1 MRPANGTDAT
11 PTRAREQAV
20 RCPTAAAHQA
30 LMRQVL
36 ARQRPNR
43 LPCSTWQ
50 TVEYRPDV
58 YHLGEMDH
66 VPPPGEVAASADGKR
81 RFTRDGGVWAVG
93 DRQVYRTYE
102 DVVAAAP
109 ESFEVERVG
118 PTMLDAMAGMAA
130 EAARVSFVWPWHY
143 GTLVTQATI
152 EFGWEP
158 FLVAAALEPERFGRL
173 LDRFG
178 EASLAVVRGWA
189 QTPGVELVIIHDDI
203 AATRGPIL
211 SPQWLRRYAFPW
223 YERLFAAVH
232 EAGKQA
238 LYISDG
244 NYLPVLD
251 DILTTGPD
259 GLFIETSSMA
269 PAEFMARG
277 GPAKLYLIK
286 TDNRTMDVGTSEQ
299 VREELQKLRDLHQ
312 QYPGMMIYRGGGNPT
327 PELAAAFDRAYQELL
342 VYA

>member
-1 MRPANGTDAT
+1 MTGHSS
-11 PTRAREQAV
+11 
-20 RCPTAAAHQA
+20 TAAEHQA

-36 ARQRPNR
+36 ARRRPDR
-43 LPCSTWQ
+43 LPCSTWRA
-50 TVEYRPDV
+50 VEYRPEV

-66 VPPPGEVAASADGKR
+66 VPALGEVLASDNGKR

-93 DRQVYRTYE
+93 DREVYRTHE
-102 DVVAAAP
+102 DVLAAVP
-109 ESFEVERVG
+109 ERFEVESLG
-118 PTMLDAMAGMAA
+118 STMLDAMAGLAA
-130 EAARVSFVWPWHY
+130 EAALVSFVWPWHY
-143 GTLVTQATI
+143 GTLVTRATI

-158 FLVAAALEPERFGRL
+158 FLVAAALQPERFGRL

-189 QTPGVELVIIHDDI
+189 TTPGVELVIVHDDI

-211 SPQWLRRYAFPW
+211 SPKWLRRYAFPW
-223 YERLFAAVH
+223 YERLFAAIH

-244 NYLPVLD
+244 NYFPVLA

-259 GLFIETSSMA
+259 GLFIESSSMD

-277 GPAKLYLIK
+277 GPEKLYLIK
-286 TDNRTMDVGTSEQ
+286 TDNRAMDMGTPEQ
-299 VREELQKLRDLHQ
+299 VREELRSLRDLHQ

-342 VYA
+342 VYD

>member
-1 MRPANGTDAT
+1 MDTFPK
-11 PTRAREQAV
+11 
-20 RCPTAAAHQA
+20 AAADQA

-36 ARQRPNR
+36 ARQRPDR
-43 LPCSTWQ
+43 LPCSTWY
-50 TVEYRPDV
+50 TVEYRPEV

-66 VPPPGEVAASADGKR
+66 LPQSGEVAVSADGKR

-93 DRQVYRTYE
+93 DRERYRTGE
-102 DVVAAAP
+102 DVLAVAP
-109 ESFEVERVG
+109 EDFEVECVG
-118 PTMLDAMAGMAA
+118 PPMLDAMTAMAD
-130 EAARVSFVWPWHY
+130 AAAQVSFVWPWHY
-143 GTLVTQATI
+143 GTLVTRATI

-189 QTPGVELVIIHDDI
+189 QTPGVELVIVHDDI

-211 SPQWLRRYAFPW
+211 SPDWLRRHAFPW
-223 YERLFAAVH
+223 YERLFAAIH
-232 EAGKQA
+232 EAGRQV

-244 NYLPVLD
+244 NTLPVLAD
-251 DILTTGPD
+251 LLATGPD
-259 GLFIETSSMA
+259 GLFIESSSMD

-277 GPAKLYLIK
+277 GPDKLYLIK
-286 TDNRTMDVGTSEQ
+286 TDNRAVDLGTPEQ
-299 VREELQKLRDLHQ
+299 VRDELRKLRDLHQ
-312 QYPGMMIYRGGGNPT
+312 DYPGMMIYRGGGAPT
-327 PELAAAFDRAYQELL
+327 PEQAAAFDRAYLELL